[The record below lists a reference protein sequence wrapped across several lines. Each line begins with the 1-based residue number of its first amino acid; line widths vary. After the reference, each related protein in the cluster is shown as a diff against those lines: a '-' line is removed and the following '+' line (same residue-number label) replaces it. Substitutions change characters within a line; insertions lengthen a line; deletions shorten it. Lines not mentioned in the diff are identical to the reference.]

1 MTGETSPGFF
11 GEFLFT
17 KRGQETGGGPA
28 GTYEVVVP
36 VLVKTTATLA
46 QEEEGALP

>member
-1 MTGETSPGFF
+1 MEESAGVRMP
-11 GEFLFT
+11 
-17 KRGQETGGGPA
+17 PA
-28 GTYEVVVP
+28 NVVVP